1 MRGGGGGE
9 IKSAAI
15 CEKRERSDF
24 PLAFSF
30 SLSRRVHNCMR
41 FANTLARRSS
51 GGSFFCSPADSPLIY
66 RAALEAEGR
75 SGLDD
80 FAKTPH
86 ASPSTRTSTS
96 NVNFISRR
104 CRLDF
109 FPFFISLYI
118 LLRIF
123 FRREEGKRAL
133 FVFLFSRFLS
143 LTYSL
148 WTVVDKNPIDSRGDF
163 FSLRAENDRIT
174 RNLV

>member
-1 MRGGGGGE
+1 VRHEGGGGGGE

-75 SGLDD
+75 SGLGD

-109 FPFFISLYI
+109 FSFLYLFIYFI
-118 LLRIF
+118 
-123 FRREEGKRAL
+123 A
-133 FVFLFSRFLS
+133 
-143 LTYSL
+143 
-148 WTVVDKNPIDSRGDF
+148 DF
-163 FSLRAENDRIT
+163 FSARGGQTRAVCVFIFSLSLSHLLSLDGRG
-174 RNLV
+174 